1 MKKIVSAVLV
11 CVLMLSC
18 VLALASCS
26 KIVMG
31 TYEHIYGSETAGYKV
46 TYAFN
51 GTKVEV
57 TRQVITAIGSL
68 NPTVKN
74 GTYDIV
80 EAEDGAKTIT
90 FTWDDGAKTEE
101 GVAESGTSLSFS
113 EGNKD
118 GKAFIEIGGVEF
130 VKVDK

>member
-11 CVLMLSC
+11 CVLLLSC
-18 VLALASCS
+18 VLTLASCA
-26 KIVMG
+26 KVITG
-31 TYEHIYGSETAGYKV
+31 TYEHTYGSEAAGYKV

-57 TRQVITAIGSL
+57 TRQLVSAIGSL
-68 NPTVKN
+68 NPTVVE
-74 GTYDIV
+74 GTYEIK
-80 EAEDGAKTIT
+80 ENEDGEKTIV
-90 FTWDDGAKTEE
+90 FDFSGEETEE
-101 GVAESGTSLSFS
+101 GVAEEGVELSFS

-130 VKVDK
+130 VRVDK